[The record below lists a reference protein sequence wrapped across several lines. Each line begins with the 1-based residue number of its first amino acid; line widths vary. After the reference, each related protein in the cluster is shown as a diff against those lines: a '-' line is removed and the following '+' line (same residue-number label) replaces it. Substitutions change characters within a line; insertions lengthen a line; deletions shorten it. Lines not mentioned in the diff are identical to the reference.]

1 MKNIFRFCILWLFI
15 SLTISSCKKELG
27 FMDTATIV
35 RPDPGEGVCT
45 GGTFIKIDG
54 HPNPND
60 PENGYF
66 DIGNIIPSFKIDTF
80 PIKVEIDW
88 KISSKCFGNYVDI
101 SRIKRI
107 L

>member
-1 MKNIFRFCILWLFI
+1 MN
-15 SLTISSCKKELG
+15 
-27 FMDTATIV
+27 TATIV
-35 RPDPGEGVCT
+35 GSDSRVGVCT

-66 DIGNIIPSFKIDTF
+66 DIGNINSSLRMDTF

-101 SRIKRI
+101 SRIKR
-107 L
+107 LP